1 MRTRPAIRWLVGLSV
16 VIGLA
21 TPSAAAPN
29 NAPDGSIT
37 ISGRTGGYADIVLT
51 RKAHFTIAD
60 GVVIKGGNKYAGYC
74 MQPWRLADRAR
85 AIPCGVVI
93 NAVDKQWQQISGGM
107 VTDLLPGKYRVY
119 LLADGPATVTLPMHD
134 IGRHLRL
141 RAGGNNPRATLTF
154 TDATG
159 PAGLEAGR
167 WRQRPHIRD
176 NAAIWV
182 GWYFVGRVGA
192 RAETWDMCIAPAGG
206 ECVLIV
212 NTFGDGRW
220 FNVGGGPGVNGGWMG
235 AATAF
240 GPDHNRDYNG
250 YYDVMLTNVATD
262 VDQRAQ
268 GFLLD
273 VDFGSGPPAIR

>member
-1 MRTRPAIRWLVGLSV
+1 MRTRTAIRWLVGLGV

-21 TPSAAAPN
+21 TPSTAAPN
-29 NAPDGSIT
+29 DAPDGSIT
-37 ISGRTGGYADIVLT
+37 ISGQTGGYADIVLT
-51 RKAHFTIAD
+51 RKTHFTIAD

-93 NAVDKQWQQISGGM
+93 NAVRKDWPQISGGM

-119 LLADGPATVTLPMHD
+119 LLTDGPATVTLPMHNL
-134 IGRHLRL
+134 GRHLRL
-141 RAGGNNPRATLTF
+141 QAGGRNPRATLTF

-167 WRQRPHIRD
+167 WRQRPNIRD

-182 GWYFVGRVGA
+182 GWYFVGRIGV
-192 RAETWDMCIAPAGG
+192 RAETFDLCVAPADG
-206 ECVLIV
+206 ECVFWV
-212 NTFGDGRW
+212 DSSVT
-220 FNVGGGPGVNGGWMG
+220 GPGFDVFSAPGVDGGWV
-235 AATAF
+235 AASLAF
-240 GPDHNRDYNG
+240 GPDYNRDFRG
-250 YYDVMLTNVATD
+250 PHDIMMTNVATD

-273 VDFGSGPPAIR
+273 VDFGSGPPATR